1 MVGGQTMKQV
11 YFRISAVALI
21 AAMCFPACQKVE
33 FSEEPS
39 PEQTDTEVPAGKG
52 WTVAIDATMGSDTKA
67 LAEDPATHKLLAT
80 FETTDAIYVYNKT
93 KNKMDA
99 NPLHPDQNGAS
110 AVLTGTLAESYDAGD
125 ELVLCYKCNS
135 YGNFQYSKG
144 QKGTLST
151 VADYAQAGITISAE
165 DAAVKQITGSAAFVN
180 MQSIFGFNF
189 SSGGIAVPARV
200 VEISTE
206 AGELV
211 SLVRASPTSY
221 QLPVSHGI
229 TTVVADAPISGTLYA
244 GLSNDNT
251 GDDMYYFRVN
261 DGAGHLYTGSK
272 AASAGKIVNG
282 KYYASSVAL
291 TPIALP
297 TVTLTASGTP
307 VGPNAPWDET
317 LTMYGWSDAFLGYA
331 NYEDLTIS
339 GNTAGCW
346 FIWCT
351 YDHSGGDRTIT
362 LDGATVTR
370 PEMDTWP
377 FCNQEGTFTVVLNG
391 DNSISTTIG
400 PGIDFTGG
408 ESHTI
413 WFKGNGTLT
422 ITCETPSDGG
432 TGFNIMYGIHDR
444 STISSTQHPSPQ
456 AADGYTLTIS
466 DGTDNGDGTTTWVYT
481 VAPEV
486 TVEMVDLGLPS
497 GTLWA
502 KYNLGVDD
510 PTVDPYGNYYAW
522 GETSKRG
529 GAHTFGTYQLGNG
542 TNKYTCLTKY
552 IIDDGYTYA
561 AGIDGKTQ
569 LEPADD
575 AATVALGSAYS
586 IPTAEDWMELWNG
599 QYVTFSWSYITCVNP
614 DLPDLYPNVN
624 TKVYGVLVRSKSNG
638 NTIFLPAA
646 ERWGESTSI
655 SQVTRGKTDSDCYYW
670 SSTLY
675 AFPNSYPVS
684 FEAYCFKEDSMF
696 SYYEPAVNGSNPLTL
711 NSMPHDARCYG
722 MPVRPV
728 KHK

>member
-21 AAMCFPACQKVE
+21 AAMCFPACQKVD
-33 FSEEPS
+33 FSEELS
-39 PEQTDTEVPAGKG
+39 PEQTDTAVPAGQG
-52 WTVAIDATMGSDTKA
+52 WTVAIDATIGAGTKA
-67 LAEDPATHKLLAT
+67 LAEDPDTHKLLAT

-93 KNKMDA
+93 KNKVDA

-110 AVLTGTLAESYDAGD
+110 AVLTGTLSGDYAEGD
-125 ELVLCYKCNS
+125 ELVLCYNS
-135 YGNFQYSKG
+135 NSQGLFSYKG

-165 DAAVKQITGSAAFVN
+165 DAAAKQITGSAAFVN

-189 SSGGIAVPARV
+189 TDGSASIPAKAIEV
-200 VEISTE
+200 ST
-206 AGELV
+206 AGAKLV
-211 SLVRASPTSY
+211 SILRTYRATQY
-221 QLPVSHGI
+221 VQPVNYGKIS
-229 TTVVADAPISGTLYA
+229 VVADDPVAGTVYA
-244 GLSNDNT
+244 ALRNEYQ
-251 GDDMYYFRVN
+251 GDDTYHFYVN
-261 DGAGHLYTGSK
+261 DGAGHLYSGDK
-272 AASAGKIVNG
+272 AAPAGKIVNG
-282 KYYASSVAL
+282 KFYSSTVTL
-291 TPIALP
+291 TPVALP

-317 LTMYGWSDAFLGYA
+317 LTMYGWSNTFLGYA

-351 YDHSGGDRTIT
+351 YDGSGGDRTIT

-391 DNSISTTIG
+391 DNSISTTSG

-408 ESHTI
+408 DSHTI

-432 TGFNIMYGIHDR
+432 TGFNIVYGIHDR
-444 STISSTQHPSPQ
+444 STITSTQHPSPQ

-466 DGTDNGDGTTTWVYT
+466 DGTDNGDGTTTWVYP

-502 KYNLGVDD
+502 KYNLGVED

-522 GETSKRG
+522 GETAQRG
-529 GAHTFGTYQLGNG
+529 GNHTFATYKLGDG

-575 AATVALGSAYS
+575 AATVALGGAYCT
-586 IPTAEDWMELWNG
+586 PTAEDWLELWNG
-599 QYVTFSWSYITCVNP
+599 QHVTFTWSYITCVNP

-655 SQVTRGKTDSDCYYW
+655 SQVTRGGTDSDCFYW

-675 AFPNSYPVS
+675 AFPDSYPVS
-684 FEAYCFKEDSMF
+684 FEAYCFKEDKMF
-696 SYYEPAVNGSNPLTL
+696 STYEAAVNGSTPLTL
-711 NSMPHDARCYG
+711 NSMPQDARHYG

>member
-1 MVGGQTMKQV
+1 MIQMKKLLL
-11 YFRISAVALI
+11 SAIAII
-21 AAMCFPACQKVE
+21 AAMCLISCSKAE
-33 FSEEPS
+33 LANEEPATGS
-39 PEQTDTEVPAGKG
+39 PAAGQPSEG
-52 WTVAIDATMGSDTKA
+52 WTVAIDATIGTGTKA
-67 LAEDPATHKLLAT
+67 LSEDTDTHNLIAT
-80 FETTDAIYVYNKT
+80 FEVTDAVYVYNKT

-99 NPLHPDQNGAS
+99 NPLYPDKNGAS
-110 AVLTGTLAESYDAGD
+110 AVLTGTLSESYDEGD
-125 ELVLCYKCNS
+125 ELVLCYHSNS
-135 YGNFQYSKG
+135 QGLFSYKG

-151 VADYAQAGITISAE
+151 VADNAQAGITISAE
-165 DAAVKQITGSAAFVN
+165 DAAAKQITGSAAFVN

-189 SSGGIAVPARV
+189 SDGSAPIPAKAVEVSTAGAKLVTILRTYRATQYIQPV
-200 VEISTE
+200 NYGNIS
-206 AGELV
+206 
-211 SLVRASPTSY
+211 
-221 QLPVSHGI
+221 
-229 TTVVADAPISGTLYA
+229 VVADDPVAGTVYA
-244 GLSNDNT
+244 ALRNESKE
-251 GDDMYYFRVN
+251 DDMYYFRVN

-272 AASAGKIVNG
+272 AAPAGKIVNG

-297 TVTLTASGTP
+297 AVTLTASGTP

-317 LTMYGWSDAFLGYA
+317 LTMYGWSNTFLGYA

-377 FCNQEGTFTVVLNG
+377 LCNQEGTFTVVLNG
-391 DNSISTTIG
+391 NNSISTTIG
-400 PGIDFTGG
+400 PGIDYNGG

-466 DGTDNGDGTTTWVYT
+466 DGTDNGNGTTTWVYT

-510 PTVDPYGNYYAW
+510 PTVDPYGNYYSW
-522 GETSKRG
+522 GEATPKK

-542 TNKYTCLTKY
+542 TDNYSCLTKY
-552 IIDDGYTYA
+552 IIADDHTYA

-575 AATVALGSAYS
+575 AATAALGSGYC

-614 DLPDLYPNVN
+614 DLPELYPNVN
-624 TKVYGVLVRSKSNG
+624 TKVYGILVRSKSNG
-638 NTIFLPAA
+638 NSIFLPAA
-646 ERWGESTSI
+646 GIWKSGTSVP
-655 SQVTRGKTDSDCYYW
+655 SRGGTDKTCYYW

-684 FEAYCFKEDSMF
+684 FEAYCFNEDHMF
-696 SYYEPAVNGSNPLTL
+696 SYYEPAVNGSSPLTL
-711 NSMPHDARCYG
+711 NSMPHEARCYG